1 MTYVVIWEFEV
12 PAERCEAFERAY
24 GPDGDWVSLFQ
35 RSAGFL
41 GTELLRGTLD
51 DALEGEE
58 PPQSTAD
65 AEKGGR
71 TYLTIDRWVSRDVY
85 VAFSERWADAYAE
98 LDDRFLE
105 LCNVEVCL
113 GKFEL
118 VD

>member
-12 PAERCEAFERAY
+12 PAERCDAFERAY

-41 GTELLRGTLD
+41 GTELLRETLD
-51 DALEGEE
+51 DAVEDEE
-58 PPQSTAD
+58 PPQS
-65 AEKGGR
+65 R
-71 TYLTIDRWVSRDVY
+71 TYFTVDRWVSRDVY

-98 LDDRFLE
+98 LDDQFLE

>member
-51 DALEGEE
+51 DAVEDEE
-58 PPQSTAD
+58 PPQST
-65 AEKGGR
+65 
-71 TYLTIDRWVSRDVY
+71 TYFTIDRWVSRDVY

-98 LDDRFLE
+98 LDDQFLE